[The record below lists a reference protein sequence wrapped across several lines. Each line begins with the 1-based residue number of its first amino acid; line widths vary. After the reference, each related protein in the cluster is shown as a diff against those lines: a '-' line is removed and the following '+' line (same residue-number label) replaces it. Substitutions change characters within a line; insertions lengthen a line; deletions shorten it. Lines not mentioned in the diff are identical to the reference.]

1 MKGVRISM
9 STPVLVSDN
18 GSVRTVTLNK
28 PERLNAFDAAGFRAL
43 TKALDDAAAD
53 SMVAVVVIEGAG
65 KAFSS
70 GVDLRA
76 LSEPGADTADFG
88 HAFAPLIVALVE
100 FPKPLVAAVHGA
112 AVGIGLTMLLF
123 CDVVYVAD
131 DARLR
136 APFTSLGTAP
146 EAASSWMLPKV
157 VGTQRASEL
166 LLTARWLSGKE
177 AAEIGIA
184 VAAVPADQLHP
195 RAMEAASQIAG
206 NVRPAVLAAKKLL
219 RQGWSEEARAAVQ
232 REDDAA
238 RELIRE
244 LGSFAQKFTTT

>member
-1 MKGVRISM
+1 M
-9 STPVLVSDN
+9 STSTVEPVLVSDV
-18 GSVRTVTLNK
+18 GSVRTVTLNN
-28 PERLNAFDAAGFRAL
+28 PGRLNAFNPAGFRAL

-53 SMVAVVVIEGAG
+53 PTVAVVVIEGAG

-88 HAFAPLIVALVE
+88 LAFAPLIVALVE
-100 FPKPLVAAVHGA
+100 FPKPLIAAVHGA

-123 CDVVYVAD
+123 CDVVYVAE

-157 VGTQRASEL
+157 IGTQRASEL
-166 LLTARWLSGKE
+166 LLTARWVSGVE

-184 VAAVPADQLHP
+184 VAAVPVDQLQA
-195 RAMEAASQIAG
+195 RVQESAAQIAG
-206 NVRPAVLAAKKLL
+206 NVGPAVLAAKKLL
-219 RQGWSEEARAAVQ
+219 RQGWVEEARAAVQ

-238 RELIRE
+238 RELIQQ
-244 LGSFAQKFTTT
+244 LGSFAKGALPN

>member
-1 MKGVRISM
+1 M

-18 GSVRTVTLNK
+18 GSVRTVTLNN
-28 PERLNAFDAAGFRAL
+28 PERLNAFAPAGFRAL
-43 TKALDDAAAD
+43 TTALDDAAAD
-53 SMVAVVVIEGAG
+53 PTVSVVVIEGAG

-100 FPKPLVAAVHGA
+100 FPKPLVAAVHGV

-123 CDVVYVAD
+123 CDVVYVAE

-146 EAASSWMLPKV
+146 EAASSWMLAKV
-157 VGTQRASEL
+157 IGAQRASEL
-166 LLTARWLSGKE
+166 LLTARWLSGVE
-177 AAEIGIA
+177 AAEFGLA
-184 VAAVPADQLHP
+184 AAAVPADSV
-195 RAMEAASQIAG
+195 RARAREAAAQIAG
-206 NVRPAVLAAKKLL
+206 NVGPAVLAAKRLL
-219 RQGWSEEARAAVQ
+219 RQGWSEEARAAVA

-244 LGSFAQKFTTT
+244 LGSFAQGFTKA

>member
-1 MKGVRISM
+1 M
-9 STPVLVSDN
+9 STPVLISDN
-18 GSVRTVTLNK
+18 GSVRTVTLNN
-28 PERLNAFDAAGFRAL
+28 PERLNAFAPAGFRAL

-53 SMVAVVVIEGAG
+53 SSVAVVVIEGAG

-100 FPKPLVAAVHGA
+100 FPKPLVAAVHGV

-123 CDVVYVAD
+123 CDVVYVAE

-146 EAASSWMLPKV
+146 EAASSWMLAKV
-157 VGTQRASEL
+157 IGAQRASEL
-166 LLTARWLSGKE
+166 LLTARWLSGVE
-177 AAEIGIA
+177 AAEFGLA
-184 VAAVPADQLHP
+184 AAAVPAAGV
-195 RAMEAASQIAG
+195 RARAQETAAQIAG
-206 NVRPAVLAAKKLL
+206 NVGPAVLATKRLL
-219 RQGWSEEARAAVQ
+219 RQGWSEEARAAVA

-244 LGSFAQKFTTT
+244 LGSFAQGFTKA

>member
-1 MKGVRISM
+1 M

-18 GSVRTVTLNK
+18 GSVRTVTLNN
-28 PERLNAFDAAGFRAL
+28 PERLNAFAPAGFRAL
-43 TKALDDAAAD
+43 TTALDDAAAD
-53 SMVAVVVIEGAG
+53 PTVAVVVIEGAG

-100 FPKPLVAAVHGA
+100 FPKPLVAAVHGV

-123 CDVVYVAD
+123 CDVVYVAE

-146 EAASSWMLPKV
+146 EAASSWMLAKV
-157 VGTQRASEL
+157 IGAQRASEL
-166 LLTARWLSGKE
+166 LLTARWLSGME
-177 AAEIGIA
+177 AAEFGLA
-184 VAAVPADQLHP
+184 AAAVPADSV
-195 RAMEAASQIAG
+195 RARAQEAAAQIAG
-206 NVRPAVLAAKKLL
+206 NVGPAVLAAKRLL
-219 RQGWSEEARAAVQ
+219 RQGWSEEARAAVA

-244 LGSFAQKFTTT
+244 LGSFAQGFTKA

>member
-1 MKGVRISM
+1 M
-9 STPVLVSDN
+9 STPTIEPVLVSDA
-18 GSVRTVTLNK
+18 GSVRTVTLNN
-28 PERLNAFDAAGFRAL
+28 PGRLNAFNPAGFRAL

-53 SMVAVVVIEGAG
+53 STVAVVVIEGAG

-88 HAFAPLIVALVE
+88 LAFAPLIVALVE
-100 FPKPLVAAVHGA
+100 FPKPLIAAVHGA

-123 CDVVYVAD
+123 CDVVYVAE

-157 VGTQRASEL
+157 IGAQRASEL
-166 LLTARWLSGKE
+166 LLTARWVSGVE

-184 VAAVPADQLHP
+184 VAAVPVDQL
-195 RAMEAASQIAG
+195 RARAQESAAQIAG
-206 NVRPAVLAAKKLL
+206 NVGPAVLAAKRLL
-219 RQGWSEEARAAVQ
+219 RQGWVEEARAAVQ

-238 RELIRE
+238 RELIRQ
-244 LGSFAQKFTTT
+244 LGSFAKGALPN

>member
-1 MKGVRISM
+1 M

-18 GSVRTVTLNK
+18 GSVRTVTLNS
-28 PERLNAFDAAGFRAL
+28 PERLNAFAPAGFRAL
-43 TKALDDAAAD
+43 TTALDDAAAD
-53 SMVAVVVIEGAG
+53 PTVAVVVIEGAG

-100 FPKPLVAAVHGA
+100 FPKPLIAAVHGV

-123 CDVVYVAD
+123 CDVVYVAE

-146 EAASSWMLPKV
+146 EAASSWMLAKV
-157 VGTQRASEL
+157 IGAQRASEL
-166 LLTARWLSGKE
+166 LLTARWLSGVE
-177 AAEIGIA
+177 AAEFGLA
-184 VAAVPADQLHP
+184 AAAVPADSV
-195 RAMEAASQIAG
+195 RARAREAAAQIAG
-206 NVRPAVLAAKKLL
+206 NVGPAVLAAKRLL
-219 RQGWSEEARAAVQ
+219 RQGWSEEARAAVA

-244 LGSFAQKFTTT
+244 LGSFAQGFTKA